1 MKSRIILAT
10 SLALLS
16 TLSPRAASANTEPTA
31 YDTRSVTLAQAG
43 VSFLERPA
51 AIAIN
56 PALLTGIEKFS
67 FSVMFDP
74 IFVNTCAPVEGPNS
88 SRCTGVS
95 FGPLGSTFFAWRVS
109 KRMVWGAGAYLEVGY
124 GATYE
129 DVPNVDGEPD
139 AVVGTE
145 PQDQSVTFF
154 VGELALGP
162 AIEISDKWSVGIM
175 LRLPIAAQT
184 ADLYQNIGA
193 VSVLPN
199 PTYARI
205 RNQLGGVGIPSARI
219 GVSFKPN
226 DMWTVG
232 AAWRVYTKIKMTGT
246 TQTGVDI
253 PGLET
258 LNAQSDWV
266 MPNALQFGASVKLV
280 DKKLLLVAE
289 LRIQF
294 HEAKKQGNQTQ
305 TVRVSLPE
313 GSDPALEALLPE
325 PTVAPFYWKNVYSL
339 KLGVEY
345 QIIDLVAIRFGF
357 NAANS
362 NTREQFAQI
371 FTPPPGIAIGVQT
384 GLGFSWDKVDFDIGM
399 LFSQFGSTIGPEVAQ
414 EPVEVEGE
422 LTNLCSRDQVLRT
435 GCAGNYQVRTFFLST
450 QLTYRY

>member
-1 MKSRIILAT
+1 MKIQIVGVV
-10 SLALLS
+10 ALTLFS
-16 TLSPRAASANTEPTA
+16 ALSPNDVSANTEPTA
-31 YDTRSVTLAQAG
+31 YDTRSVTLAQTG

-56 PALLTGIEKFS
+56 PALLVGVEKFS

-74 IFVNTCAPVEGPNS
+74 IFVNTCAPVEGPTTHN
-88 SRCTGVS
+88 CTGVS
-95 FGPLGSTFFAWRVS
+95 FGPLGSIFFAWRVA

-129 DVPNVDGEPD
+129 NVANVDGEPD
-139 AVVGTE
+139 DIVGAA
-145 PQDQSVTFF
+145 PQDQTVTFF
-154 VGELALGP
+154 VGELATGP
-162 AIEISDKWSVGIM
+162 SIAINDQWSVGIM

-193 VSVLPN
+193 VSVLAN

-205 RNQLGGVGIPSARI
+205 HNQLGGVGVPSARI
-219 GVSFKPN
+219 GVAFKPN

-246 TQTGVDI
+246 TQTGIDI
-253 PGLET
+253 PGLQT
-258 LNAQSDWV
+258 LDAQSEWV
-266 MPNALQFGASVKLV
+266 MPNALQFGTSVKLV
-280 DKKLLLVAE
+280 DKRLLLVAE

-305 TVRVSLPE
+305 TVSVSLPP
-313 GSDPALEALLPE
+313 GSSPALEALLPA
-325 PTVAPFYWKNVYSL
+325 PTVSPFYWKNVYSL

-357 NAANS
+357 NVGNS

-371 FTPPPGIAIGVQT
+371 FTPPPGIATGVQT
-384 GLGFSWDKVDFDIGM
+384 GLGFSWEKVDFDIGM
-399 LFSQFGSTIGPEVAQ
+399 LFSQYGYTVGPEVAQ
-414 EPVEVEGE
+414 EPAEVAGE
-422 LTNLCSRDQVLRT
+422 LVNLCSRDQVLRT
-435 GCAGNYQVRTFFLST
+435 GCAGDYQVRTFFLST
-450 QLTYRY
+450 QLTYHY